1 MKKIYFVFL
10 VFAVQINFAQ
20 DFFYKKDASSIA
32 IVGEESTVIFE
43 KPTINKFQEDENVN
57 YEKGFT
63 PSLLHFLDTN
73 LNTFVGLGFKV
84 VKNQIDRDILKY
96 TDSFSAVRTYLYDA
110 KVPGFKIKRE
120 IVAKNEK
127 ERIPAFSAQFQPR
140 IIKGNAL
147 VFQLQDIECTA
158 SGAKVWKKTNFNNYS
173 FKIFISYQSQ
183 GEKKIFA
190 FQEVK
195 VPLVEIGDTE
205 NFNVLDENSEYKY
218 ITDLFVIPDDFI
230 LLDVSVVVEETSA
243 SKVKAEKIQRIK
255 NEYADD
261 SKRIIDRFIQYMR
274 DNKKLD
280 REANPD

>member
-1 MKKIYFVFL
+1 MKKIYFIFL

-32 IVGEESTVIFE
+32 IVGEESIVVFE
-43 KPTINKFQEDENVN
+43 KPAINKFQEEENVN
-57 YEKGFT
+57 YEKSFT

-120 IVAKNEK
+120 IVTKNGK
-127 ERIPAFSAQFQPR
+127 ERIPAFSAAFQPR
-140 IIKGNAL
+140 IVKGNAL
-147 VFQLQDIECTA
+147 VFQLQDIDCTA
-158 SGAKVWKKTNFNNYS
+158 SGAKVWEKTNFNNYDI
-173 FKIFISYQSQ
+173 KITISYQSQ
-183 GEKKIFA
+183 GEKKIFI
-190 FQEVK
+190 FQDVK
-195 VPLVEIGDTE
+195 IPLVEIGNKE
-205 NFNVLDENSEYKY
+205 NFNVYDESNEYKY
-218 ITDLFVIPDDFI
+218 ITDLFVMPDDFI
-230 LLDVSVVVEETSA
+230 LLDLSVAVSETSA

-255 NEYADD
+255 DEYADD
-261 SKRIIDRFIQYMR
+261 SKKIIDRFIQYMR
-274 DNKKLD
+274 ENKKLD